1 MITVSQRYRRNMG
14 MRIRRIG
21 KIMGMRNRRKKKLL
35 EVVEELRESPL
46 RNAAADGSRGRE
58 KWVVRWEGE
67 KGAQTGPTGGLV
79 CSGPEECK
87 VMGSVLVGVWA

>member
-1 MITVSQRYRRNMG
+1 